1 MRSKAKIVYRDKAS
15 GRLITR
21 HDARSRDPATW
32 TREKIVVMDPNDG
45 ATVGRHAEDLL
56 AEVEE
61 EGEAL

>member
-21 HDARSRDPATW
+21 HDARIRNPETW
-32 TREKIVVMDPNDG
+32 TREKIVVVDPKDE

-61 EGEAL
+61 EG